1 MRELIA
7 AIIGIIDIYALFLV
21 ASAFGVI
28 SSFNAKFPVI
38 GSITARIM
46 GKVPDD
52 DAPNPA
58 QAAFALI
65 LCFSVSA
72 SFVILTLVV

>member
-21 ASAFGVI
+21 ASAFGII

-38 GSITARIM
+38 GSITAKIM

-52 DAPNPA
+52 YAPNPVQAALVLTLCLALA
-58 QAAFALI
+58 QAL
-65 LCFSVSA
+65 
-72 SFVILTLVV
+72 